1 MRRIGLVLA
10 LAISFFIAP
19 FAAETQPLGKVARLG
34 VRLLSVGAKPAD
46 LPVEQPTKLEL
57 IIINSTTAKSFG
69 LTIPQTLVQRADRVI
84 E

>member
-1 MRRIGLVLA
+1 MRRVGLVLA

-19 FAAETQPLGKVARLG
+19 FAAEAQPVGKVARLA

-57 IIINSTTAKSFG
+57 IINSTTAKSFG

>member
-1 MRRIGLVLA
+1 MRRVGLVLA

-19 FAAETQPLGKVARLG
+19 FAAEAQPVGKVARLG
-34 VRLLSVGAKPAD
+34 VRLLSVAKPAD

-57 IIINSTTAKSFG
+57 IINSTTAKSFG